1 MLIMIL
7 PRYSHI
13 RLEIVSLK
21 TRSHLTIAILND
33 MKRASTSLS
42 QQDRWLSEAEALN
55 KTLII

>member
-1 MLIMIL
+1 MIL